1 MPRGKQSRSSQI
13 TSSSTKGINTTGPP
27 NDQPT
32 MSLSGDSDSDSD
44 SEANIETRKGL
55 SQDPPP
61 TAPTPT
67 PSNKST
73 KNTRNLASNQDSEA
87 STEPASKKRKTTSDV
102 WAHFKEQGSG
112 ENLKAICCSC
122 KTPLS
127 GRSKSGTNHL
137 WRHLS

>member
-1 MPRGKQSRSSQI
+1 MSS
-13 TSSSTKGINTTGPP
+13 
-27 NDQPT
+27 
-32 MSLSGDSDSDSD
+32 SGDSDSDSD
-44 SEANIETRKGL
+44 SEANIKTRKGL

-112 ENLKAICCSC
+112 KNSLLTLIY
-122 KTPLS
+122 
-127 GRSKSGTNHL
+127 
-137 WRHLS
+137 

>member
-1 MPRGKQSRSSQI
+1 MPRGKQSRNSQI
-13 TSSSTKGINTTGPP
+13 TSSSTKGTNTTGPP

-32 MSLSGDSDSDSD
+32 MSSSGDSDSNSD
-44 SEANIETRKGL
+44 SKSNIETHKGL

-87 STEPASKKRKTTSDV
+87 STEPASKKRKTTSD
-102 WAHFKEQGSG
+102 
-112 ENLKAICCSC
+112 
-122 KTPLS
+122 LS
-127 GRSKSGTNHL
+127 GSVMPRQ
-137 WRHLS
+137 